1 MVFVYPAIVHF
12 ANNSLWLEFPN
23 LVGCTTFGDNIEEV
37 YDNAMEAMEVY
48 ILSSLEN
55 NISLTNATDFK
66 ELKSNI
72 DDNSFITYTKKDI
85 DLSKNTKS
93 VKKTLTIPAW
103 LNNLAL
109 EKNINFSKELQEALV
124 DKLLKED

>member
-1 MVFVYPAIVHF
+1 
-12 ANNSLWLEFPN
+12 
-23 LVGCTTFGDNIEEV
+23 
-37 YDNAMEAMEVY
+37 MEAMEVY

-55 NISLTNATDFK
+55 NISLPNATDFK

-72 DDNSFITYTKKDI
+72 DDNSFITYIKKDI

>member
-55 NISLTNATDFK
+55 NISLPNATDFK

-72 DDNSFITYTKKDI
+72 DDNSFITYI
-85 DLSKNTKS
+85 
-93 VKKTLTIPAW
+93 KKTLI
-103 LNNLAL
+103 
-109 EKNINFSKELQEALV
+109 
-124 DKLLKED
+124 

>member
-37 YDNAMEAMEVY
+37 YDNAMEAMKVY
-48 ILSSLEN
+48 ILSALEN
-55 NISLTNATDFK
+55 NISLPNATDFK

-72 DDNSFITYTKKDI
+72 DDNSFITYIKKDI